1 VAPRFEIPDDEI
13 MMRSGRGLGFN
24 AHRGDRDD
32 RVAPRSRPLLGEF
45 PLAWPAFMY
54 EDPTGSLYYAD
65 AATTYPEFVM
75 LAIDDQGSPVAR
87 SFSVPLSWAGDP
99 TGPLPDAGWD
109 WVVRTAHETR
119 SAGATP
125 NLVSALE
132 ITIQPDR
139 RGAGL
144 SAIRTSLRRYDPTQG
159 RPHRTLGTYAVRARD
174 DGLPIDPWLRVHV
187 RAGGRVLN
195 ITPTSMTIPGT
206 LARWRAWTGLPFD
219 TSGPVDVPGALV
231 PVMCAAEHDVAVYVE
246 PNVWVHHHLGR

>member
-1 VAPRFEIPDDEI
+1 MACVHVRRP
-13 MMRSGRGLGFN
+13 
-24 AHRGDRDD
+24 HRE
-32 RVAPRSRPLLGEF
+32 PLLRRCS
-45 PLAWPAFMY
+45 
-54 EDPTGSLYYAD
+54 DYASGVRH
-65 AATTYPEFVM
+65 AGH
-75 LAIDDQGSPVAR
+75 DQGSPVAR
-87 SFSVPLSWAGDP
+87 SFSVPLSWDGDP

-144 SAIRTSLRRYDPTQG
+144 SATLLAAMSRNVARLGYTDLVAPVRPNAKDDPAE
-159 RPHRTLGTYAVRARD
+159 PLATYALRARD
-174 DGLPIDPWLRVHV
+174 DGLPVDPWLRVHV

-195 ITPTSMTIPGT
+195 VAPTSMTIPGT
-206 LARWRAWTGLPFD
+206 LAQWRAWTGLPFD
-219 TSGPVDVPGALV
+219 TSGAVDVPGALV